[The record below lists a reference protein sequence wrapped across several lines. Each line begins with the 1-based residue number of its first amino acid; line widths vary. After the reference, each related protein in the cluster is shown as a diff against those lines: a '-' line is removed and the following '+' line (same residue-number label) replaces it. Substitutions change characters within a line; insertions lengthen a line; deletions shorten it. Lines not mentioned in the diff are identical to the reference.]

1 MRAVTECLLRFE
13 PALLRQA
20 QVAQVAELKGKV
32 AELTAKCS
40 TMERALSQQ
49 TLGQTGSPVG
59 ASPLKG
65 RQLQIKT
72 KPSGQ
77 GSGLL
82 DGGDA
87 RALPLSPPAA
97 SPSAHTPATPV
108 SDALKHP
115 GSSTLK
121 VLHCAR

>member
-1 MRAVTECLLRFE
+1 MPAAFK

-49 TLGQTGSPVG
+49 TLGQTGSPAG
-59 ASPLKG
+59 ASPLEG
-65 RQLQIKT
+65 QQLQIKT
-72 KPSGQ
+72 RTSGQ

-82 DGGDA
+82 DGADA
-87 RALPLSPPAA
+87 GALPLSPPAA
-97 SPSAHTPATPV
+97 SPSANTPAAPV
-108 SDALKHP
+108 SNALNYP
-115 GSSTLK
+115 GSSTLS
-121 VLHCAR
+121 